1 MTHCGTHGRP
11 SASVAQHDTSR
22 GAMTL
27 EAEANI
33 ANLVPIT
40 SSPLFGHAMAM
51 NEGESMRT
59 FG

>member
-1 MTHCGTHGRP
+1 
-11 SASVAQHDTSR
+11 
-22 GAMTL
+22 MTL